1 MFDFFRKYSLPILVG
16 VALLSALMVYSLNLP
31 ESRHANRLERGVGDA
46 LAPVQQQVERS
57 GSFLWRLW
65 YDYIALVQV
74 KQEND
79 RLKADIKQL
88 NSALVTASEAI
99 QENDRLVRL
108 LDLRKTV
115 KEPTV
120 TASVIGED
128 VTPWF
133 RTLTIDRGSADG
145 ILEGMPVLAAD
156 GIVGQTIKVA
166 TNSSRVLLL
175 TDHASSISAMIQRS
189 RARGVA
195 KGRGDNLCSLEFTMR
210 GEDVQ
215 VGDQVI
221 SSGIGGVFAKGLPIG
236 EVTMVKKGEYGIFQ
250 TVTIR
255 PYVNSAHL
263 EELLVVLRVP
273 QD

>member
-1 MFDFFRKYSLPILVG
+1 
-16 VALLSALMVYSLNLP
+16 
-31 ESRHANRLERGVGDA
+31 
-46 LAPVQQQVERS
+46 
-57 GSFLWRLW
+57 
-65 YDYIALVQV
+65 V